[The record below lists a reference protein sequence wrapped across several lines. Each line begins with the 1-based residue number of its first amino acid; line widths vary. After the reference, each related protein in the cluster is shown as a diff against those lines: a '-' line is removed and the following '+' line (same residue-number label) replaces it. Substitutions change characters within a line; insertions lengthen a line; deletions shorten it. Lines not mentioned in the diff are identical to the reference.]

1 VARETGYAGGMP
13 HYTLPMQSST
23 PAGEV
28 ITALA
33 ARFGAGGDVAPQ
45 GTGGFG
51 GWVLALASALVLLVV
66 GSFAARLA
74 RHVASRSVPELIV
87 LLDQSAAF
95 YSRWPEDRL
104 ASAPR
109 GELMA
114 EAARCGRT
122 IELLESRGATVTGW
136 GPAARGPVNG
146 LKAWIALLQ
155 KQIGERVNT
164 PPGLSHA

>member
-1 VARETGYAGGMP
+1 MA
-13 HYTLPMQSST
+13 HYTLPMQPST
-23 PAGEV
+23 PTGEV
-28 ITALA
+28 ISALA
-33 ARFGAGGDVAPQ
+33 ARFGAGGEVAPH
-45 GTGGFG
+45 GTGAIG
-51 GWVLALASALVLLVV
+51 GWLLALASALVLLVV
-66 GSFAARLA
+66 GAFAARLA
-74 RHVASRSVPELIV
+74 RRLVSRSAPELIV

-104 ASAPR
+104 TSAPR

-114 EAARCGRT
+114 EAARCRRT

-136 GPAARGPVNG
+136 GPATRGPVSG

-164 PPGLSHA
+164 PPGLSLA